1 MDVRCGCER
10 LRYDL
15 KNPSTTVGAESS
27 QRSALLFDRRPRS
40 ARAGRK
46 WSTKSRTTSTAHPS
60 VSSTQQNILQNIQ
73 QVVKSALSHVLV
85 SACLVEVEGSNLI
98 PVIILVIRL
107 SVYLTYRRV
116 LFICSLSCAIPSW
129 QQECSLFRS
138 DYFPVTFAFWLHIL
152 RLHIRDVPSLL
163 LPPGLG
169 EYWSGIVLND
179 VGNDTCWGTC
189 EVYHLFYHTLVIAFA
204 CNSRLMSF
212 LNPLSLPTFSL
223 WSVSIQSLGDGCMAY
238 ASLHG
243 VASCHACHR
252 ASRRGRATAPVAQP

>member
-1 MDVRCGCER
+1 M
-10 LRYDL
+10 
-15 KNPSTTVGAESS
+15 PSLHG
-27 QRSALLFDRRPRS
+27 
-40 ARAGRK
+40 
-46 WSTKSRTTSTAHPS
+46 SR
-60 VSSTQQNILQNIQ
+60 ND
-73 QVVKSALSHVLV
+73 
-85 SACLVEVEGSNLI
+85 
-98 PVIILVIRL
+98 
-107 SVYLTYRRV
+107 
-116 LFICSLSCAIPSW
+116 
-129 QQECSLFRS
+129 CSLFRS

-252 ASRRGRATAPVAQP
+252 ASRRGRNRALPLLSRDAILQPNPTPIALSGIISTFDSLLPHLIRGHNKLGQARLHGTGPPPLRTPRAHVLIKVSMVYALVLLYLQTRSSRARSYGYATHVTRRDARLERRLFNA